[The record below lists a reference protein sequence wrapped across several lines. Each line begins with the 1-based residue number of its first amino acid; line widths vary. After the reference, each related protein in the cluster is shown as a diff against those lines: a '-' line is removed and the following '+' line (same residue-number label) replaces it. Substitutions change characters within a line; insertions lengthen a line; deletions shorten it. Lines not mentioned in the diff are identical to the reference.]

1 MHLPLENTSLN
12 FKSGFEVCGMC
23 RVQCCIRSE
32 PNGIQ
37 STIKNKNTGIIIED
51 PNEIISVLKRWEK
64 NRDEIKQIADN
75 ALTWCKHNRLQS
87 TQSQERLDWYYSLWA
102 RREELTESLLIRIP
116 ELRS

>member
-1 MHLPLENTSLN
+1 
-12 FKSGFEVCGMC
+12 MC
-23 RVQCCIRSE
+23 RVQCASLAS
-32 PNGIQ
+32 PTVYN
-37 STIKNKNTGIIIED
+37 STIKNKDTGIIIED
-51 PNEIISVLKRWEK
+51 PNEIMSVLKRWEK